1 MENKRVN
8 IQYSVNV
15 GEIPGVVSVFLEDIS
30 TYISAAW
37 SDEFSV
43 TDSVIDSISQE
54 NYTKAIEGIKK
65 IRTQLASI
73 DYRLED
79 SMSILAGYQN
89 YLLNKDSNM
98 SPPQPVAPPEQ
109 PDFEQLQE
117 QLEALSVLKDALPDA
132 EGEQDE

>member
-15 GEIPGVVSVFLEDIS
+15 GEIPGVVSGFLEDIS
-30 TYISAAW
+30 CYLSAAW
-37 SDEFSV
+37 SGEFSV
-43 TDSVIDSISQE
+43 TEPVIEAISQE
-54 NYTKAIEGIKK
+54 NYNKAIEGIKR

-79 SMSILAGYQN
+79 SMSILTGYQN
-89 YLLNKDSNM
+89 YLLNKDSNT
-98 SPPQPVAPPEQ
+98 PPQQPVASQEQ

-117 QLEALSVLKDALPDA
+117 RLEVLKGALPDV
-132 EGEQDE
+132 EGGQDE

>member
-54 NYTKAIEGIKK
+54 NYNKAIEGIKK
-65 IRTQLASI
+65 IRIQLANI

-79 SMSILAGYQN
+79 SMSILTGYQN
-89 YLLNKDSNM
+89 YLLNKDSKPNA
-98 SPPQPVAPPEQ
+98 PQPVPPQEEDSEDEQ
-109 PDFEQLQE
+109 
-117 QLEALSVLKDALPDA
+117 V
-132 EGEQDE
+132 

>member
-98 SPPQPVAPPEQ
+98 SPPQTVVPPEQ

-117 QLEALSVLKDALPDA
+117 QLEAIKGARAAA
-132 EGEQDE
+132 EKEQDE